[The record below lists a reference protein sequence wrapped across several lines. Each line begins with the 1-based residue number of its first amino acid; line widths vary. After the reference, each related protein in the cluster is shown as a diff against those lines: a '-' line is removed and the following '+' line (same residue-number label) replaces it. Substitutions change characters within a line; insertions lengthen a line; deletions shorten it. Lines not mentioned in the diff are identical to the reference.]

1 MKLNLTNTV
10 EINAIQVAVDHL
22 IEHLTD
28 VVVWNDVDNDD
39 MRLNIQSLIA
49 TARIKERIL
58 QGGIDNA

>member
-10 EINAIQVAVDHL
+10 EINVIQVAVDHL
-22 IEHLTD
+22 IDHLTD

-39 MRLNIQSLIA
+39 MRLNIQRLIA

-58 QGGIDNA
+58 QEGAA

>member
-10 EINAIQVAVDHL
+10 EINAMQVAVDHL

-39 MRLNIQSLIA
+39 MRFNIQSLIA

>member
-10 EINAIQVAVDHL
+10 EINAMQVAVDHL

-58 QGGIDNA
+58 QKETTK